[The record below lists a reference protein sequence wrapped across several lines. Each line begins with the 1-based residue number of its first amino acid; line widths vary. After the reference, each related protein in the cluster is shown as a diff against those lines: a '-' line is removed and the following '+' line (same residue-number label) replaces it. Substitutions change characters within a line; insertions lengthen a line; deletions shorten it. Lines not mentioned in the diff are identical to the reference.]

1 MATAG
6 RAVKCHVGRAGPR
19 GTRPDV
25 PDVWALSISS
35 TRMRVRGTGREKRR
49 VGANCFAHTQTCGLV
64 LLNTTQ
70 NMSADF
76 LTPTR
81 VAVMGVWADSLGT
94 THENFR
100 TMQDTF
106 P

>member
-25 PDVWALSISS
+25 PGMWALSISPIR
-35 TRMRVRGTGREKRR
+35 TRVRGTGREKKRR
-49 VGANCFAHTQTCGLV
+49 VGANCFAHTQACGLV
-64 LLNTTQ
+64 LLGTTQ
-70 NMSADF
+70 NVWADF

-81 VAVMGVWADSLGT
+81 VAVIETL
-94 THENFR
+94 
-100 TMQDTF
+100 
-106 P
+106 

>member
-25 PDVWALSISS
+25 PGVWALSISP
-35 TRMRVRGTGREKRR
+35 TRTRVRGIGREKRR
-49 VGANCFAHTQTCGLV
+49 VGASYFAHTQACGLV
-64 LLNTTQ
+64 LLGTTQ
-70 NMSADF
+70 NVWADP

-81 VAVMGVWADSLGT
+81 VAVIGAQSNCSYIFFM
-94 THENFR
+94 
-100 TMQDTF
+100 
-106 P
+106 